1 MAFPLFEQS
10 VHFAR
15 TEARAALSGTLKLL
29 SPKPVC
35 SIVLRVSHI
44 HRRHLPILFCL
55 LQNKT
60 EKKKMRDMLTQAG
73 ICMRFK
79 HGQNP
84 TRDIL
89 NLFLYLWVKA
99 SRCGE
104 VMVVGG

>member
-15 TEARAALSGTLKLL
+15 TEARAALSGTLELL

-55 LQNKT
+55 PS
-60 EKKKMRDMLTQAG
+60 KKKEMRDMLTRAG

-84 TRDIL
+84 ARDIL

-104 VMVVGG
+104 VVVVGG